1 MTMSDSNDNPA
12 ATPGGP
18 LQGIRIL
25 DLTAVVLGPLA
36 TQLLGD
42 LGADIVKVEPLE
54 GDVLRSNGV
63 SRNLNMGSVFI
74 AMNRNKR
81 SISVEL
87 KLPEG
92 KDIVRRLIATSD
104 VVVHNMRIAAA
115 EKLGF
120 GYEDVKAIRP
130 DIVYCVATGFGQDG
144 PDRNKPAFD
153 DIIQAAC
160 GLASVNSI
168 GRDEPDYMAT
178 LIADKTAGMALS
190 NAVLAAL
197 FHRER
202 TGQGQYVEVP
212 MFETMVSFVMA
223 EHLNGLTFDPPKGKA
238 GYTRLLTGGRR
249 PAPTRDGH
257 IAVLPY
263 TTNHWVA
270 LLEFDGRQGLVEKYN
285 VRDRDARNTHLIEL
299 YREMAEITR
308 TRTTAEWIEIFAR
321 LDIPATPLYDLDDL
335 PGHPHLKAV
344 GLFRTAEHPSEGT
357 IRYVAP
363 ATRFAASPATVRCHA
378 PQLGQHTSELM
389 REVGFTDEA
398 ISQLQGKGV
407 VRRSDGPS

>member
-1 MTMSDSNDNPA
+1 MTIE
-12 ATPGGP
+12 ATGP
-18 LQGIRIL
+18 LKGIRIL

-36 TQLLGD
+36 TQILGD

-74 AMNRNKR
+74 AMTRNKR
-81 SISVEL
+81 SISVDL
-87 KLPEG
+87 KSAEG

-104 VVVHNMRIAAA
+104 VLVHNMRLTAA

-120 GYEDVKAIRP
+120 GYEAVKAIRA
-130 DIVYCVATGFGQDG
+130 DIVYCAATGFGQDG

-168 GRDEPDYMAT
+168 GREQPDYMAT

-249 PAPTRDGH
+249 PAPTRDGF

-270 LLEFDGRQGLVEKYN
+270 LLEFDGRKGLVEKYN
-285 VRDRDARNTHLIEL
+285 VRDRDARNTNLIEL

-308 TRTTAEWIEIFAR
+308 TRTTAEWMDIFER
-321 LDIPATPLYDLDDL
+321 LDIPATPLYDLNDL
-335 PGHPHLKAV
+335 PEHPHLKAV
-344 GLFRTAEHPSEGT
+344 GLFKTAEHPSEGT

-363 ATRFAASPATVRCHA
+363 ATRFAASPASVRSHA
-378 PQLGQHTSELM
+378 PQLGQHTAELM
-389 REVGFTDEA
+389 REIGFTEGD
-398 ISQLQGKGV
+398 IDQLQGKGV
-407 VRRSDGPS
+407 VWRSDGPP

>member
-12 ATPGGP
+12 ATLGGP

-36 TQLLGD
+36 TQILGD

-81 SISVEL
+81 SISVDL

-130 DIVYCVATGFGQDG
+130 DIVYCAATGFGQDG

-197 FHRER
+197 LHRER

-308 TRTTAEWIEIFAR
+308 TRTTAEWIEIFER
-321 LDIPATPLYDLDDL
+321 LDIPATPLYDLNDL
-335 PGHPHLKAV
+335 PEHPHLKAV
-344 GLFRTAEHPSEGT
+344 GLFKTAEHPSEGT
-357 IRYVAP
+357 IRYVVP
-363 ATRFAASPATVRCHA
+363 TTRFTASPATVRFHA

-389 REVGFTDEA
+389 REVGFTDSV
-398 ISQLQGKGV
+398 ISQLEGKGV
-407 VRRSDGPS
+407 VRRSAGSS

>member
-1 MTMSDSNDNPA
+1 MTMSDSNGNPA

-81 SISVEL
+81 SISVDL

-197 FHRER
+197 LHRER

-308 TRTTAEWIEIFAR
+308 TRTTAEWIEIFER
-321 LDIPATPLYDLDDL
+321 LDIPATPLYDLNDL
-335 PGHPHLKAV
+335 PEHPHLKAV
-344 GLFRTAEHPSEGT
+344 GLFRTAEHPSEGK
-357 IRYVAP
+357 IR
-363 ATRFAASPATVRCHA
+363 
-378 PQLGQHTSELM
+378 
-389 REVGFTDEA
+389 
-398 ISQLQGKGV
+398 
-407 VRRSDGPS
+407 